1 MRTSRLLYMTWL
13 WRAEAGAR
21 LRAEFMRM
29 LATDGGGEA
38 DAGAVGGGPA
48 RGPRGAPNG
57 YAVPPEY
64 HVHGYHTL

>member
-1 MRTSRLLYMTWL
+1 MT
-13 WRAEAGAR
+13 
-21 LRAEFMRM
+21 RAEFMRM

-57 YAVPPEY
+57 YGPTGISRARISYPVIVY
-64 HVHGYHTL
+64 MHYGCDIMHS